1 MNIRTAVDKLIK
13 IEKERYRKPK
23 IVLTFT
29 LDGIT
34 DSDDVIIV
42 YMNIGI

>member
-1 MNIRTAVDKLIK
+1 MNVRGIVDKLIK

-29 LDGIT
+29 LDGIQ

-42 YMNIGI
+42 FMDIGI